1 MDRELIIRLAR
12 EAGLWEMLEG
22 YANEYVCG
30 NAEEDCLPE
39 LQRFAALVAAHK
51 EKEMQERIDALF
63 ALYEQ
68 ACQQRD
74 QLMDMQRA
82 QIAAMRGR
90 TQ

>member
-1 MDRELIIRLAR
+1 MTREDIILLAR
-12 EAGLWEMLEG
+12 EAGLPYMYETGEV
-22 YANEYVCG
+22 ANI
-30 NAEEDCLPE
+30 E
-39 LQRFAALVAAHK
+39 LVERFAELVAAHK

-82 QIAAMRGR
+82 QVEAMRGR

>member
-1 MDRELIIRLAR
+1 MDRDTIIRLAE
-12 EAGLWEMLEG
+12 EAGLEPRLWNHTDAFE
-22 YANEYVCG
+22 
-30 NAEEDCLPE
+30 
-39 LQRFAALVAAHK
+39 RFAELVAAHK

>member
-1 MDRELIIRLAR
+1 MDRDTIIRLAR
-12 EAGLWEMLEG
+12 EAGFDQTGVASFMEFTARIE
-22 YANEYVCG
+22 
-30 NAEEDCLPE
+30 
-39 LQRFAALVAAHK
+39 RFAALVAAHK

>member
-12 EAGLWEMLEG
+12 EA
-22 YANEYVCG
+22 
-30 NAEEDCLPE
+30 CLPYMYQTGE
-39 LQRFAALVAAHK
+39 IVNLGSVERFAALVAEHK

>member
-1 MDRELIIRLAR
+1 MNREDIIRLAR
-12 EAGLWEMLEG
+12 EAGL
-22 YANEYVCG
+22 
-30 NAEEDCLPE
+30 LPE
-39 LQRFAALVAAHK
+39 ANPVMPQLLERFASLVAAHK
-51 EKEMQERIDALF
+51 EKEMQERIDTLF

>member
-1 MDRELIIRLAR
+1 MNREDIIRLAE
-12 EAGLWEMLEG
+12 EAGLEPRLWNHTDAFE
-22 YANEYVCG
+22 
-30 NAEEDCLPE
+30 
-39 LQRFAALVAAHK
+39 RFAELVAEHK

-82 QIAAMRGR
+82 QIAAMRGK